1 MFIVDSWTGKVLLWQ
16 NHIKLIVHQITAYL
30 YISKIE
36 HQVQTLL
43 ILICRRYM
51 YSFHCNNSPN
61 EKSWN
66 MTIQFFK
73 KKIDKN
79 VSKTYLNKTY
89 IQKYDKFMNILN
101 SITSLIHSMFS
112 SYFFQLYIDW
122 TNKGKL
128 VIFFTTNIFGFLHFL
143 KTKVHIGIY
152 QITMQ
157 RYNSYHLI
165 FLTSLTCFA
174 IDHDSFSMY
183 PIHIR

>member
-1 MFIVDSWTGKVLLWQ
+1 MILKQKTKNVHSSRYDSQ
-16 NHIKLIVHQITAYL
+16 
-30 YISKIE
+30 
-36 HQVQTLL
+36 
-43 ILICRRYM
+43 
-51 YSFHCNNSPN
+51 
-61 EKSWN
+61 KSWN

-89 IQKYDKFMNILN
+89 IQKYDKCMNILN

-112 SYFFQLYIDW
+112 SYFFQLYIGW
-122 TNKGKL
+122 TNIGKL

-165 FLTSLTCFA
+165 FLKSLTCFA